1 MRDTTRRS
9 LEEIKWGRSV
19 ARSNYANKKLE
30 QMAQSAEFHVPFAW
44 VVADWDGPWEDL
56 EP

>member
-19 ARSNYANKKLE
+19 VRSKYANKKLE
-30 QMAQSAEFHVPFAW
+30 QMACATEMDVPFAW
-44 VVADWDGPWEDL
+44 VVARWEAL
-56 EP
+56 WQ